1 MQYTNYR
8 NIKKLGLLII
18 AFEGTEHL
26 YNIISELRESV
37 DYVSIGLQRLSYHGD
52 KISEIDLQEILR
64 LRDEDKLVDNIVEIE
79 LDTSKP
85 AREQETDKR
94 NMLIQDAEDH
104 GCTHAIVIDSD
115 EYYTKKAFENACK
128 MIDDNDYPIT
138 YCQYINYYHDY
149 RHFLVYPFK
158 DGMYVPFVTRVQY
171 RHSFECTDFLLPSD
185 PTRRFVRPYSGVEKV
200 VGKDG
205 KIHKIKNY
213 TVDYHV
219 FKWNEVKMHHLSWLR
234 ADIRKKLEMWS
245 SKKCFDN
252 YDDLIDRAVDSF
264 NKFDENC
271 TQAKALMLFNTPG
284 NSVDVKSFPKQYI
297 HPKVDYRTR
306 LRKVRNPKKLLVL
319 SMCST
324 VDPIYNKLEETC
336 VKTWKNTYLNNENTL
351 LNESNWNQYHSSNE
365 PYIDID
371 FWVYTDAEEGEDTHA
386 DKANKI
392 IYIKREYK
400 DKDDALYHTYSKTIF
415 ALREIKKLELKYDYL
430 IRTNNS
436 TWINLPLLNEFLAY
450 QEDDSQLFTGRIYGS
465 FWSAF
470 NIYAGGELMVF
481 SRRNVDILDKLSGDD
496 PIKFEKAILGCDDNL
511 IFGLWNKRL
520 MKLGLRE
527 SDYIHSFEDD
537 LFISPENHKDY
548 DFAHIAIQTRTY
560 FDKKNNQRDNK
571 SDILKEYSHS
581 ENREYYDIEKMKDIQ
596 KAWNNN
602 NESLKTLYNRMIE
615 KYYDKFIHPIKYS
628 KQDWFKL
635 DDKTK
640 TYCKL
645 ETTMDREEG
654 LEYLRKR
661 QKECGYVTTLI

>member
-1 MQYTNYR
+1 MQYTNYK

-79 LDTSKP
+79 LDTTKP

-104 GCTHAIVIDSD
+104 GCSHAIVIDSD
-115 EYYTKKAFENACK
+115 EYYTRRTFENACK
-128 MIDDNDYPIT
+128 IIDDNDYPIT

-149 RHFLVYPFK
+149 KHFLVYPFK

-185 PTRRFVRPYSGVEKV
+185 PTRRFVRPYSGIEKV

-205 KIHKIKNY
+205 KIHKVKNY

-264 NKFDENC
+264 NNFDENC

-284 NSVDVKSFPKQYI
+284 NSVDVKAFPKQYI
-297 HPKVDYRTR
+297 HPKVDYHTR
-306 LRKVRNPKKLLVL
+306 LRKVKNYKKLLVL

-324 VDPIYNKLEETC
+324 VNPVYNELEKVCQE
-336 VKTWKNTYLNNENTL
+336 TWKTNVEN
-351 LNESNWNQYHSSNE
+351 
-365 PYIDID
+365 IDID
-371 FWVYTDAEEGEDTHA
+371 FWIYTDAEEGEETHI
-386 DKANKI
+386 DKDNKV

-400 DKDDALYHTYSKTIF
+400 TDEDALYHTYSKTIF
-415 ALREIKKLELKYDYL
+415 TLREIKKLKLKYDYL

-481 SRRNVDILDKLSGDD
+481 SKRNVDILDNMSGDD
-496 PIKFEKAILGCDDNL
+496 PIKFEKNVLGCDDNL

-527 SDYIHSFEDD
+527 SDFIHSFEDD
-537 LFISPENHKDY
+537 LYIDSELKDNF
-548 DFAHIAIQTRTY
+548 DFAHIAIQVRTY
-560 FDKKNNQRDNK
+560 GTDNRT
-571 SDILKEYSHS
+571 L
-581 ENREYYDIEKMKDIQ
+581 YDIEKMKNIQ
-596 KAWNNN
+596 KSWNNN
-602 NESLKTLYNRMIE
+602 TETIDSLYERMMNT
-615 KYYDKFIHPIKYS
+615 YYDKFIHPIKYS
-628 KQDWFKL
+628 KSEWFEL
-635 DDKTK
+635 DDNAK
-640 TYCKL
+640 TYCKF
-645 ETTMDREEG
+645 ETTMSRNEG
-654 LEYLRKR
+654 LEYLRNR
-661 QKECGYVTTLI
+661 QKECGYVITKI

>member
-1 MQYTNYR
+1 MQYTNYK

-79 LDTSKP
+79 LDTTKP

-149 RHFLVYPFK
+149 KHFLVYPFK

-205 KIHKIKNY
+205 KVHKIKNY

-284 NSVDVKSFPKQYI
+284 NSVDVKAFPKQYI
-297 HPKVDYRTR
+297 HPKVDYNTR

-324 VDPIYNKLEETC
+324 VDPIYNMLEETC
-336 VKTWKNTYLNNENTL
+336 VKTWKTN
-351 LNESNWNQYHSSNE
+351 
-365 PYIDID
+365 IDNIDVD
-371 FWVYTDAEEGEDTHA
+371 FWVYTDAEEGEETHV
-386 DKANKI
+386 DKPNKI

-400 DKDDALYHTYSKTIF
+400 DKEDALYHTYSKTIF

-470 NIYAGGELMVF
+470 NIYSGGELMIF

-527 SDYIHSFEDD
+527 SNYIHSFEDSLQIETD
-537 LFISPENHKDY
+537 LTNI
-548 DFAHIAIQTRTY
+548 DFAQVAIQVRTY
-560 FDKKNNQRDNK
+560 NV
-571 SDILKEYSHS
+571 
-581 ENREYYDIEKMKDIQ
+581 NRLGYDIKKMEIIQ
-596 KAWNNN
+596 EQWKSNTETINA
-602 NESLKTLYNRMIE
+602 LYERMME

-628 KQDWFKL
+628 KQEWFKL

-640 TYCKL
+640 TYCKF
-645 ETTMDREEG
+645 ETTMDRDEG

>member
-79 LDTSKP
+79 LDTTKP

-149 RHFLVYPFK
+149 KHFLVYPFK

-205 KIHKIKNY
+205 KVHKIKNY

-284 NSVDVKSFPKQYI
+284 NSVDVKAFPKQYI
-297 HPKVDYRTR
+297 HPKVDYNTR

-324 VDPIYNKLEETC
+324 VDPIYNMLEETC
-336 VKTWKNTYLNNENTL
+336 VKTWKTN
-351 LNESNWNQYHSSNE
+351 
-365 PYIDID
+365 IDNIDVD
-371 FWVYTDAEEGEDTHA
+371 FWVYTDAEEGEETHV
-386 DKANKI
+386 DKPNKI

-400 DKDDALYHTYSKTIF
+400 TNDDALYHTYSKTIF
-415 ALREIKKLELKYDYL
+415 ALREIKKLDLKYDYL

-470 NIYAGGELMVF
+470 NIYSGGELMIF

-527 SDYIHSFEDD
+527 SNYIHSFEDSLQIETD
-537 LFISPENHKDY
+537 LINI
-548 DFAHIAIQTRTY
+548 DFAQVAIQVRTY
-560 FDKKNNQRDNK
+560 NV
-571 SDILKEYSHS
+571 
-581 ENREYYDIEKMKDIQ
+581 NRLGYDIKKMEIIQ
-596 KAWNNN
+596 EQWKSNT
-602 NESLKTLYNRMIE
+602 ETIDSLYERMME

-628 KQDWFKL
+628 KQEWFKL

-640 TYCKL
+640 TYCKF
-645 ETTMDREEG
+645 ETTMNRDEG
-654 LEYLRKR
+654 LEYLRTR
-661 QKECGYVTTLI
+661 QKQCGYVTTLI

>member
-1 MQYTNYR
+1 MQYTNFK

-26 YNIISELRESV
+26 YNIIFELRESV

-52 KISEIDLQEILR
+52 KISQIDLQEIFR

-79 LDTSKP
+79 LDTNKP

-115 EYYTKKAFENACK
+115 EYYTKKAFENACQI
-128 MIDDNDYPIT
+128 IDDNDYHIT

-149 RHFLVYPFK
+149 KHFLVYPFK

-200 VGKDG
+200 VGRDG
-205 KIHKIKNY
+205 KVHKIKNY

-284 NSVDVKSFPKQYI
+284 NSVDVKAFPKQYI
-297 HPKVDYRTR
+297 HPKVDYNTR
-306 LRKVRNPKKLLVL
+306 LRKVKNYKKLLVL

-324 VDPIYNKLEETC
+324 VDPVYNKLEEFSQQ
-336 VKTWKNTYLNNENTL
+336 TWKTNIN
-351 LNESNWNQYHSSNE
+351 
-365 PYIDID
+365 DID
-371 FWVYTDAEEGEDTHA
+371 VDFWIYTDAGENEETHV
-386 DKANKI
+386 DKDNKI
-392 IYIKREYK
+392 IYIKKEYK
-400 DKDDALYHTYSKTIF
+400 KDEDALYHTYSKTIF
-415 ALREIKKLELKYDYL
+415 ALREIKKLNLDYDYL

-450 QEDDSQLFTGRIYGS
+450 QEDDSLVFTGRIYGS

-470 NIYAGGELMVF
+470 NIYPGGELMVF
-481 SRRNVDILDKLSGDD
+481 SKRNINILDKLSGDD

-511 IFGLWNKRL
+511 IFGIWNKRL

-527 SDYIHSFEDD
+527 SNYIHSLEDSLQMGLD
-537 LFISPENHKDY
+537 NEDI
-548 DFAHIAIQTRTY
+548 DFAQVAIQVRSY
-560 FDKKNNQRDNK
+560 NINNYKNF
-571 SDILKEYSHS
+571 
-581 ENREYYDIEKMKDIQ
+581 NRLEYDIKKMKDIQ
-596 KAWNNN
+596 QQWIEN
-602 NESLKTLYNRMIE
+602 NESIDELYERMMS
-615 KYYDKFIHPIKYS
+615 KYYDKFIHPIRYS
-628 KQDWFKL
+628 KDEWFKL
-635 DDKTK
+635 DEHTK
-640 TYCKL
+640 TYCKF
-645 ETTMDREEG
+645 ETIMNRDEG
-654 LEYLRKR
+654 LEYLKKR